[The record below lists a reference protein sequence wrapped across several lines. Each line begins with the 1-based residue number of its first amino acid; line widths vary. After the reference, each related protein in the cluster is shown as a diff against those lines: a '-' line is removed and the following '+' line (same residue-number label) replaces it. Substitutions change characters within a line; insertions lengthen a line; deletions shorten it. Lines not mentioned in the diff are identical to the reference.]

1 MFNKEIKQYTEKHG
15 FEAFNPKAVLFDMD
29 GVKLT
34 FAEGAMEEIAMMAL
48 ERNTGARGLRAI
60 MENLMLS
67 SMYEVPARADVAEV
81 RITPKSVRGE
91 EKPKYVLL
99 RELPEAK

>member
-1 MFNKEIKQYTEKHG
+1 RIISEPKNSLVRQYEKL
-15 FEAFNPKAVLFDMD
+15 FEMD

-34 FAEGAMEEIAMMAL
+34 FEEGALEAIAELAL

-67 SMYEVPARADVAEV
+67 TMYEIPARKDVGEV
-81 RITPKSVRGE
+81 RITPKSVKGT
-91 EKPKYVLL
+91 EKPQYILL
-99 RELPEAK
+99 RDALPEAK